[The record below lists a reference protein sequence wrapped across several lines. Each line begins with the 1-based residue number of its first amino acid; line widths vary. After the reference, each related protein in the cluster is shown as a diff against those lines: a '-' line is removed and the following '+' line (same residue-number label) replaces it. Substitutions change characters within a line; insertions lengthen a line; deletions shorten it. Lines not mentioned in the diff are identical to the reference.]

1 MAGDPQRHREEDPD
15 EAIVD
20 LPTTFPATR
29 QTTSI
34 RITWR
39 RDTKVAWRASHLR
52 RPRHWRRLRLLR
64 NGRLRRATH
73 ARAALRTA
81 SVAPAHGSRRGVRRP
96 GSTASWPWC
105 VADVARR
112 TNAGV
117 RGRVL
122 TDGSSRFVP
131 RATQAAGKG
140 SDQGNMSYLKVYLST
155 APVVSTV
162 FFFVLAAAVIEINR
176 FFPDALT
183 AAFIA
188 K

>member
-1 MAGDPQRHREEDPD
+1 M
-15 EAIVD
+15 
-20 LPTTFPATR
+20 
-29 QTTSI
+29 
-34 RITWR
+34 
-39 RDTKVAWRASHLR
+39 
-52 RPRHWRRLRLLR
+52 
-64 NGRLRRATH
+64 
-73 ARAALRTA
+73 
-81 SVAPAHGSRRGVRRP
+81 
-96 GSTASWPWC
+96 
-105 VADVARR
+105 
-112 TNAGV
+112 

-162 FFFVLAAAVIEINR
+162 FFFVLAAAVIEVNR